1 MKKKIAILGST
12 GSIGTS
18 TLDIIKRDK
27 KNFEIV
33 LLVANSNYKKLT
45 KQAVEFSAQN
55 VLIKNKKYYEIVKK
69 ILKGKKINVFYGS
82 TPINLIIK
90 KKLDYTISAIVGLA
104 GLQPTIEAIQVSK
117 NLAIANKETIICGW
131 EILTKFIK
139 KYKTNLIPIDSEHFS
154 IMELTK
160 GLKNSDIEEI
170 IITASGG
177 PFLNTPNKNL
187 KNIKASQATKHPNWK
202 MGKKIS
208 VDSSNM
214 MNKVFELIEA
224 VKLFDFDKK
233 KYKIMIHPQSYVHSI
248 VRLKN
253 GLIKMILYNTD
264 MKIPIS
270 NILYKGKNI
279 YPNKLSLQTKS
290 LNKNSFYEVDTKK
303 FPSLKLIN
311 KCFLYGPSTAIIV
324 NAANEILVNLFLSG
338 KIRFLDIVAMLNKI
352 FRQKDFKKYAK
363 RKVKS
368 VNDIKITD
376 EWTRL
381 KIMDMCVK

>member
-69 ILKGKKINVFYGS
+69 ILKGKKINVFYGN

-104 GLQPTIEAIQVSK
+104 GLQPTLESIQVSK

-202 MGKKIS
+202 MGKKFQS
-208 VDSSNM
+208 
-214 MNKVFELIEA
+214 
-224 VKLFDFDKK
+224 
-233 KYKIMIHPQSYVHSI
+233 IH
-248 VRLKN
+248 
-253 GLIKMILYNTD
+253 
-264 MKIPIS
+264 
-270 NILYKGKNI
+270 
-279 YPNKLSLQTKS
+279 QT
-290 LNKNSFYEVDTKK
+290 
-303 FPSLKLIN
+303 
-311 KCFLYGPSTAIIV
+311 
-324 NAANEILVNLFLSG
+324 
-338 KIRFLDIVAMLNKI
+338 
-352 FRQKDFKKYAK
+352 
-363 RKVKS
+363 
-368 VNDIKITD
+368 
-376 EWTRL
+376 
-381 KIMDMCVK
+381 